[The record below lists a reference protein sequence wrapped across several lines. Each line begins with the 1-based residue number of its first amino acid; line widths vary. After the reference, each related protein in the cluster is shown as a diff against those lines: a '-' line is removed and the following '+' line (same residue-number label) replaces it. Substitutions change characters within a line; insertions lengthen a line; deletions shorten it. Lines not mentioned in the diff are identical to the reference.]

1 MEEMQVV
8 NAIMEKFSENE
19 QTIENEESAEIFD
32 LADPVNQEFYVQK
45 ALDLINTAYKKYK
58 VDVNIVKDDTKYSH
72 QYKQDKCKE
81 LKEQFLLFKELQLT
95 RAEEELGKIRT
106 HLQDLDSIDK
116 IKEDKLLTEVSRMN
130 LLNMMTMSLK
140 FEDDTF
146 IKSIVPE
153 VVKHA
158 DLKLLLE
165 QSIKGTKKGH
175 LVVNIEKEY
184 QTQNAKYI
192 SLDKLQD
199 KIKTIRSYK
208 DTIFKNLDMTKLEA
222 IK

>member
-8 NAIMEKFSENE
+8 NAIIDKATESEE
-19 QTIENEESAEIFD
+19 VAENEEVFD
-32 LADPVNQEFYVQK
+32 LADPEYHEFYVQK
-45 ALDLINTAYKKYK
+45 ALDLIDTAYKKYK

-116 IKEDKLLTEVSRMN
+116 IKEDKLLNEISKMN
-130 LLNMMTMSLK
+130 LLNMINISLK

-146 IKSIVPE
+146 LKS
-153 VVKHA
+153 
-158 DLKLLLE
+158 
-165 QSIKGTKKGH
+165 
-175 LVVNIEKEY
+175 
-184 QTQNAKYI
+184 
-192 SLDKLQD
+192 
-199 KIKTIRSYK
+199 KI
-208 DTIFKNLDMTKLEA
+208 A
-222 IK
+222 

>member
-8 NAIMEKFSENE
+8 NAIIDKATESEE
-19 QTIENEESAEIFD
+19 VAENEEVFD
-32 LADPVNQEFYVQK
+32 LADPKYHEFYVQK
-45 ALDLINTAYKKYK
+45 ALDLIDTAYKKYK

-130 LLNMMTMSLK
+130 LKNMMTMSLK
-140 FEDDTF
+140 FEDDTL
-146 IKSIVPE
+146 IKRIVPE

>member
-8 NAIMEKFSENE
+8 NAIIDKATESEE
-19 QTIENEESAEIFD
+19 VAETEEVFD
-32 LADPVNQEFYVQK
+32 LADPEYHEFYVQK
-45 ALDLINTAYKKYK
+45 ALDLIDTAYKKYK

>member
-8 NAIMEKFSENE
+8 NAIIDKATESEE
-19 QTIENEESAEIFD
+19 VAENEEVFD
-32 LADPVNQEFYVQK
+32 LADPKYHEFYVQK
-45 ALDLINTAYKKYK
+45 ALDLIDTAYKKYK

-153 VVKHA
+153 IVKHA

>member
-8 NAIMEKFSENE
+8 NAIIDKATESEE
-19 QTIENEESAEIFD
+19 VAENEEVCD
-32 LADPVNQEFYVQK
+32 LADPKYHEFYVQK
-45 ALDLINTAYKKYK
+45 ALDLIDTAYKKYK

>member
-8 NAIMEKFSENE
+8 NAIIDKATESEE
-19 QTIENEESAEIFD
+19 VAENEEVFD
-32 LADPVNQEFYVQK
+32 LADPKYHEFYVQK
-45 ALDLINTAYKKYK
+45 ALDLIDTAYKKYK

-106 HLQDLDSIDK
+106 HLQNLDSIDK

>member
-8 NAIMEKFSENE
+8 NAIIDKATESEE
-19 QTIENEESAEIFD
+19 VAENEEVFD
-32 LADPVNQEFYVQK
+32 LADPKYHEFYVQK
-45 ALDLINTAYKKYK
+45 ALDLIDTAYKKYK

>member
-8 NAIMEKFSENE
+8 NAIIEKVSENE

-95 RAEEELGKIRT
+95 RAEEELGKI
-106 HLQDLDSIDK
+106 S
-116 IKEDKLLTEVSRMN
+116 DKLDILDEITANSLT
-130 LLNMMTMSLK
+130 
-140 FEDDTF
+140 
-146 IKSIVPE
+146 
-153 VVKHA
+153 A
-158 DLKLLLE
+158 
-165 QSIKGTKKGH
+165 
-175 LVVNIEKEY
+175 VNVTY
-184 QTQNAKYI
+184 N
-192 SLDKLQD
+192 
-199 KIKTIRSYK
+199 
-208 DTIFKNLDMTKLEA
+208 N
-222 IK
+222 

>member
-1 MEEMQVV
+1 
-8 NAIMEKFSENE
+8 
-19 QTIENEESAEIFD
+19 
-32 LADPVNQEFYVQK
+32 
-45 ALDLINTAYKKYK
+45 
-58 VDVNIVKDDTKYSH
+58 
-72 QYKQDKCKE
+72 
-81 LKEQFLLFKELQLT
+81 
-95 RAEEELGKIRT
+95 
-106 HLQDLDSIDK
+106 
-116 IKEDKLLTEVSRMN
+116 MN

>member
-1 MEEMQVV
+1 M
-8 NAIMEKFSENE
+8 
-19 QTIENEESAEIFD
+19 
-32 LADPVNQEFYVQK
+32 
-45 ALDLINTAYKKYK
+45 DLIDTAYKKYK